1 MTNAI
6 TVSGANKHYG
16 EFAAL
21 DNVDFEV
28 PSGSGTAVIG
38 SIFVVRRPSTLP
50 HSRIFTLL

>member
-21 DNVDFEV
+21 DNVDFV
-28 PSGSGTAVIG
+28 GLRQGDAG
-38 SIFVVRRPSTLP
+38 
-50 HSRIFTLL
+50 HDQQ